1 MNINEFAKEVHQNA
15 VTHGWWETERDSA
28 EIIALIHS
36 EWSEALEEARAGR
49 PMIWYAC
56 GEQPNGNG
64 GICDPQDEYDCAN
77 YGREKD
83 CKYHSNKPEGVAPEL
98 IDGCIRVFDYLGKQD
113 VVFKGE
119 PTLDYLVS
127 TTPEK
132 VYRVPFPRLIAN
144 LHLKTSQAYTML
156 RHENDDPEFGKR
168 GFAILFEIISTA
180 CAWLAERGVD
190 AERLMLEK
198 HEYNRSR
205 PYKHGKKF

>member
-1 MNINEFAKEVHQNA
+1 MNINEFAQEVHQNA
-15 VTHGWWETERDSA
+15 VTHGWRETERDSA

-36 EWSEALEEARAGR
+36 EWSEALEEYRAGR
-49 PMIWYAC
+49 PMVWYAVNADCQMC
-56 GEQPNGNG
+56 GDRPVIYSE
-64 GICDPQDEYDCAN
+64 ICETNNCDA
-77 YGREKD
+77 G
-83 CKYHSNKPEGVAPEL
+83 HKPEGIAVEL

-144 LHLKTSQAYTML
+144 LRLKTSQAYTML